1 MIKKYNPFYSNV
13 LWAVVA
19 AFGAYFCMYGF
30 RRPYTAASF
39 EGAAWGGLALKTLLI
54 TAQTL
59 GYALS
64 KWMGIK
70 FVSEI
75 KPHQRAW
82 GILGLIGFAQLM
94 LLGFGLVPLPWNF
107 VFLFFNGLPLGM
119 VFGLVQ
125 GFLEGRRSTEL
136 LMAGLCAS
144 FILADGVTKSLGTWL
159 LQQNINED
167 WMPFTAGLV
176 FVFPLLLFVWML
188 TKIPP
193 PNERDIAH
201 RSERTPMNRQS
212 RMAFLGRYAVG
223 LVGVAVAYLLA
234 TLLRSLR
241 ADFAPEIWKDLGYA
255 RTPAIFTTSEV
266 YVTLGVTL
274 LSGLIVLIH
283 HNRQAFFTSMGISLS
298 GFLLLIVAGW
308 GLQHGLDSY
317 WFMVLVGLGI
327 YIPYV
332 QIHTTVFE
340 RLIAMTRDRGNI
352 GYLMYL
358 VDTVGY
364 MGYVTLMFGKNYF
377 KPEGGFLDFYVQ
389 IALTCSA
396 LGVVALAISSLYFR
410 QRSTLSLTAKTTT

>member
-1 MIKKYNPFYSNV
+1 MTTAKSWYASA

-39 EGAAWGGLALKTLLI
+39 EGAAWGDLTLKTLLV
-54 TAQTL
+54 TSQTL

-64 KWMGIK
+64 KWVGIK
-70 FVSEI
+70 VVSEI

-94 LLGFGLVPLPWNF
+94 LLGLGLVPRPWNF
-107 VFLFFNGLPLGM
+107 IFLFFNGLPLGM

-125 GFLEGRRSTEL
+125 GYLEGRRATEF

-159 LQQNINED
+159 LGQQVSED

-176 FVFPLLLFVWML
+176 FVLPLLLFVWML
-188 TKIPP
+188 TRIPP

-201 RSERTPMNRQS
+201 RSERTPMTRQD
-212 RMAFLGRYAVG
+212 RRQLFARYALG
-223 LVGVAVAYLLA
+223 LVGLSMAYLLT
-234 TLLRSLR
+234 TLLRSFR
-241 ADFAPEIWKDLGYA
+241 ADFAPEIWKDLGFD

-274 LSGLIVLIH
+274 ISSVMVLIH
-283 HNRQAFFTSMGISLS
+283 HNRRAFFTSLGLSIS
-298 GFLLLIVAGW
+298 GFGLLLLASW
-308 GLQHGLDSY
+308 GLGQGLDGY
-317 WFMVLVGLGI
+317 WFMVLVGLGV
-327 YIPYV
+327 YVPYV

-340 RLIAMTRDRGNI
+340 RLIAMTRDQGNI

-364 MGYVTLMFGKNYF
+364 MGYVVLMFSKNQF
-377 KPEGGFLDFYVQ
+377 TPESGYLAFYQNFLFVCC
-389 IALTCSA
+389 L
-396 LGVVALAISSLYFR
+396 LG
-410 QRSTLSLTAKTTT
+410 

>member
-1 MIKKYNPFYSNV
+1 MTKKHNSLYANA
-13 LWAVVA
+13 LWAAVA

-39 EGAAWGGLALKTLLI
+39 EGAAWGGVALKTLLI

-64 KWMGIK
+64 KWLGIK
-70 FVSEI
+70 VVSEI
-75 KPHQRAW
+75 KPPQRAW
-82 GILGLIGFAQLM
+82 GILGLIGFAQVM
-94 LLGFGLVPLPWNF
+94 LLGFGLVPRPWNF

-136 LMAGLCAS
+136 LVAGLCAS

-159 LQQNINED
+159 LHQNISED

-176 FVFPLLLFVWML
+176 FVLPLLLFVWML
-188 TKIPP
+188 TRIPP

-212 RMAFLGRYAVG
+212 RKAFFNRYALG
-223 LVGVAVAYLLA
+223 LIGLSAAYLLV

-241 ADFAPEIWKDLGYA
+241 GDFAPEIWKDLGYE

-274 LSGLIVLIH
+274 ISGLMILIH
-283 HNRQAFFTSMGISLS
+283 HNRRAFFTSLGLSLG
-298 GFLLLIVAGW
+298 GFLLLIAAGW
-308 GLQHGLDSY
+308 GLQHGLDGY

-340 RLIAMTRDRGNI
+340 RLIAMTRERGNI

-364 MGYVTLMFGKNYF
+364 MGYVVLMFGKNYVT
-377 KPEGGFLDFYVQ
+377 PDGGFLEFYIQ

-396 LGVVALAISSLYFR
+396 LGVLSVAVSGWYFSKR
-410 QRSTLSLTAKTTT
+410 TPR